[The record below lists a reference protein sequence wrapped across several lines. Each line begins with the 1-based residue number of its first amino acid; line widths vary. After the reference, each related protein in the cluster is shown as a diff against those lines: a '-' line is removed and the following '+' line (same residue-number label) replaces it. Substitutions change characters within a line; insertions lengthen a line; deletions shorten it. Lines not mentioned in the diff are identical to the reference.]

1 MSGKGTEEAL
11 WGGEEMF
18 RSLVQSSCDVITIL
32 DTDGAIIHDGPAV
45 ERVLGYKPE
54 ERIDT
59 SIFDEAHPDNL
70 ERGTRAFGKVLAAP
84 GAHLALELP
93 WPHKN
98 GSLPCCP
105 TIFSRPPGRWALSYP
120 SRDGS

>member
-11 WGGEEMF
+11 WESEEMF
-18 RSLVQSSCDVITIL
+18 RSLVQSSYDVINIL
-32 DTDGAIIHDGPAV
+32 DAYGTTIYDGPAV

-59 SIFDEAHPDNL
+59 NIFEEAHADNL
-70 ERGTRAFGKVLAAP
+70 ERGTRAFGEVLAAL

-105 TIFSRPPGRWALSYP
+105 TLSSRPPGRRALSCP
-120 SRDGS
+120 STDG

>member
-11 WGGEEMF
+11 WESEKMF
-18 RSLVQSSCDVITIL
+18 RSLVQSSYDGITIL
-32 DTDGAIIHDGPAV
+32 DADGTIIYDGPAV
-45 ERVLGYKPE
+45 ERVLAYKPK

-59 SIFDEAHPDNL
+59 NIFDEAHPDNL

-84 GAHLALELP
+84 GAHLALALP

-105 TIFSRPPGRWALSYP
+105 TISSRPPGTRALSSP
-120 SRDGS
+120 STDG